1 MATNSSPTAASPA
14 AGPNLSLY
22 GAQALLE
29 SVRLLS
35 SSLDLQEILNHLL
48 RTVMGRLLV
57 TRGLVAL
64 EEHGEMS
71 VARARGLP
79 QLRGGDILHREDAAQ
94 HKLELWY
101 PIGDPGRPVGILALS
116 KPAAG
121 AITPEQEEL
130 LRALL
135 DVAAVAVANARA
147 HERTV
152 STNRVLDQKV
162 QELHAVL
169 DLARGLASQVEA
181 MEIANLLALTL
192 AGRWT
197 LRKHALAA
205 WRTGHPSVLRQRGI
219 VLPELAALQAVTAHL
234 TDSAYTGESL
244 PETVR
249 GVLTLDPGS
258 VLFPMRSAEENIGI
272 VICGPRM
279 AGLPYTAADL
289 EFGTGLIAQAA
300 VAFENAW
307 RVQEILARK
316 QIEQE
321 LSIAAGIQESLFPA
335 VLPLLDGSDM
345 AARNRQA
352 RQVGGDYYDVL
363 PIGSAGP
370 AAGHLLCV
378 ADISGKGL
386 PAALLMSN
394 IQATLRA
401 TIGTHSSLS
410 EFATRMNSLL
420 HASTPS
426 NKFATGIL
434 LAYDPAAGGCT
445 YVNAGHNEGIL
456 LRRDGS
462 VTLLA
467 TTGLPLGLFARAAY
481 EEGRTELLPGDLLLL
496 YSDGVT
502 EATDLRDEEFG
513 MDRTIDVLRAYR
525 EQSASAIVNAVL
537 QHIDQFVGAAPQH
550 DDITLMVLKR
560 IEMV

>member
-1 MATNSSPTAASPA
+1 VPTNTPNTAPAS
-14 AGPNLSLY
+14 NLSLY

-35 SSLDLQEILNHLL
+35 SSLNLQEILNHLL

-57 TRGLVAL
+57 TRGVVAL
-64 EEHGEMS
+64 EDHGRMF
-71 VARARGLP
+71 VARARGVP
-79 QLRGGDILHREDAAQ
+79 QLHDGDPLPREEAIR

-101 PIGDPGRPVGILALS
+101 PIGAPDRPVGILALG
-116 KPAAG
+116 KPPLG
-121 AITPEQEEL
+121 AVTAEQQDL
-130 LRALL
+130 LLALL
-135 DVAAVAVANARA
+135 DVAAVAVSNASA
-147 HERTV
+147 HEGTV
-152 STNRVLDQKV
+152 AMNRVLDQKV

-169 DLARGLASQVEA
+169 DLARGLASQTDA
-181 MEIANLLALTL
+181 SEIANLLALTL

-205 WRTGHPSVLRQRGI
+205 WRTGHPPVMRQRGI
-219 VLPELAALQAVTAHL
+219 ALPDLAALQTLAVAL
-234 TDSAYTGESL
+234 VDSAYTNDSL
-244 PETVR
+244 PQ
-249 GVLTLDPGS
+249 TLRAALPLEPGS
-258 VLFPMRSAEENIGI
+258 LVFPMRSGEDTIGL

-279 AGLPYTAADL
+279 GGLAYAPADL

-307 RVQEILARK
+307 RIQEILAQK

-335 VLPLLDGSDM
+335 ILPALHASDI

-363 PIGSAGP
+363 PIDSAVRDG
-370 AAGHLLCV
+370 GHLLCV

-386 PAALLMSN
+386 PAALLMAN
-394 IQATLRA
+394 IQATMRA
-401 TIGTHSSLS
+401 TLAPGSLS
-410 EFATRMNSLL
+410 AFATRINSLL

-426 NKFATGIL
+426 NRFATGFL
-434 LAYDPAAGGCT
+434 LAYDPATGACT
-445 YVNAGHNEGIL
+445 FVNAGHNDGIL

-462 VTLLA
+462 VQLLE
-467 TTGLPLGLFARAAY
+467 TTGLPLGLFARATY
-481 EEGRTELLPGDLLLL
+481 EESQVELAPGDLLLL

-502 EATDLRDEEFG
+502 EASDLQDEEFG
-513 MDRTIDVLRAYR
+513 MDRTIDVLRACR

-537 QHIDQFVGAAPQH
+537 AQIDQFVGAAPQH
-550 DDITLMVLKR
+550 DDITLMALKR
-560 IEMV
+560 IEVV